1 MTASDPLLEG
11 RAPLLEG
18 SAPLLEGEG
27 VSKRFGGIA
36 ALAGV
41 SIGIDDGEAVGLVGP
56 NGAGKTTLFNCLSGL
71 LSPDAGTLRFAGVD
85 LKGIAG
91 HRRAR
96 LGIGR
101 TFQRLELF
109 GGMTPREHVLIA
121 DRVRDRSGRLWKDV
135 IGRGGPTAQEQKR
148 ADDLLGL
155 VGLTAHADVPV
166 EALPLGVGRLVELA
180 RALAT
185 APRLLL
191 LDEASSG
198 LDRSESE
205 DLARVLDRV
214 REEQGTALLI
224 VEHDLEMVRR
234 VAERLYVLD
243 FGRVICE
250 GPTAEALADPAVR
263 TAYLGDPEGL
273 AEEPADD
280 RVTGP
285 DNAAGPNSAAGSDS
299 ADQ

>member
-1 MTASDPLLEG
+1 MTA
-11 RAPLLEG
+11 
-18 SAPLLEGEG
+18 SAPLLEGRN

-36 ALAGV
+36 ALADVSVGV
-41 SIGIDDGEAVGLVGP
+41 DDGEAVGLVGP

-71 LSPDAGTLRFAGVD
+71 LSPDGGTLRFAGID
-85 LKGIAG
+85 LKGLAG

-109 GGMTPREHVLIA
+109 GGMTPREHVLVA
-121 DRVRDRSGRLWKDV
+121 DRVREGSGRLWKDL
-135 IGRGGPTAQEQKR
+135 IGRGGPTPKEQER

-155 VGLTAHADVPV
+155 VGLTTYGDVPV
-166 EALPLGVGRLVELA
+166 EALTLGVGRLVELA

-185 APRLLL
+185 QPRLLL

-205 DLARVLDRV
+205 ELARVLDTV
-214 REEQGTALLI
+214 REEQGTALLV

-234 VAERLYVLD
+234 VADRLYVLD

-250 GPTAEALADPAVR
+250 GQTAATLADPAVR
-263 TAYLGDPEGL
+263 AAYLGDLEVL
-273 AEEPADD
+273 SEAPAND

-285 DNAAGPNSAAGSDS
+285 DRAAGPDG
-299 ADQ
+299 ADE